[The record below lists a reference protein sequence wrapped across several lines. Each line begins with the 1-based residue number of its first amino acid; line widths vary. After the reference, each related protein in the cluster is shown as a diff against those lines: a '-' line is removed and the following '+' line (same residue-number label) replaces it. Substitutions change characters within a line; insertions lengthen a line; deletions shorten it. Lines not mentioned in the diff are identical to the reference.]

1 MTSHNSPVA
10 HVVSNSLTV
19 AIDVPATVA
28 RQAVRRLDLAGP
40 ALRALEEL
48 GLDDR
53 VTFRADGMTWHQR
66 RGQPIEVDVESGI
79 DSGEDDASWLEV
91 TTRFS
96 AGDEHARVRLLDAW
110 ALVGPVASMLIERA
124 ARGVK
129 AYAEREAFDGAERE
143 GRHLRAA

>member
-1 MTSHNSPVA
+1 MNPQNPPRA

-19 AIDVPATVA
+19 AIDAPATVA

-53 VTFRADGMTWHQR
+53 VTFRPGGMTWHQR
-66 RGQPIEVDVESGI
+66 RGTPIEVDVELRI
-79 DSGEDDASWLEV
+79 EAGEDDASWLEI

-96 AGDEHARVRLLDAW
+96 AADEHARVRLLDAW
-110 ALVGPVASMLIERA
+110 ALVGPVASMLVERA

-129 AYAEREAFDGAERE
+129 AYAERDTFDGEERE